1 MRGMK
6 SRVAAAVDQQGIG
19 ILFAGL
25 LATGLLLSQ
34 QVLADPFVRVST
46 TYGDFTLELLDEAA
60 PATVQNFLNYVNR
73 GDYNGTFIHRLDTGF
88 VFQGGAFSFQPFV
101 GLINVPQD
109 PPVVNEFNI
118 SNTRGTVAM
127 AKLPNFP
134 DSATS
139 QWFVNLGDNSANLDN
154 QNGGFTAF
162 ARVLG
167 DGMSVADQIGAQPV
181 FNLGSLTPTLP
192 LRGDTSA
199 GVVFSALDVK
209 TNHFITV
216 SMVQTQRFTPAM
228 HAFESASGLLMTT
241 VEGGVE
247 GRFSLNMRL
256 IASDP
261 EIIFEVNR
269 DTMVPLAI
277 DPEGAALFS
286 NEDNRLRIP
295 VVELNMDGNI
305 SQISNVV
312 LVLTDV
318 ENLRFKLESFD
329 E

>member
-1 MRGMK
+1 MM
-6 SRVAAAVDQQGIG
+6 SRVVAAASQRIAGIVV
-19 ILFAGL
+19 A
-25 LATGLLLSQ
+25 GLLLSQ
-34 QVLADPFVRVST
+34 QVMADPFVRVST

-73 GDYNGTFIHRLDTGF
+73 RDYNGTFIHRLDAGF
-88 VFQGGAFSFQPFV
+88 VFQGGAFRFQPFV

-127 AKLPNFP
+127 AKLPSDPN
-134 DSATS
+134 SATS

-162 ARVLG
+162 ARVMG

-192 LRGDTSA
+192 LRGDTSG
-199 GVVFSALDVK
+199 GVSSALDVK
-209 TNHFITV
+209 ANNFITL
-216 SMVQTQRFTPAM
+216 SMVQTQRFTEAM
-228 HAFESASGLLMTT
+228 HVFESANGLLMTT

-256 IASDP
+256 IATEP
-261 EIIFEVNR
+261 EILFEVNR

-277 DPEGAALFS
+277 NPEGAAIFS

-295 VVELNMDGNI
+295 VVELNMGGNI
-305 SQISNVV
+305 SQIRNVV
-312 LVLTDV
+312 LVLTEV
-318 ENLRFKLESFD
+318 ENLRFKLESY
-329 E
+329 EE